1 MNFMTLI
8 TLGWIDEHRD
18 SLLFIVITI
27 IVVLFIV
34 LTFLNLFLKRHRIV
48 KQIRDLEKK
57 YDEFH
62 TLLIGQDSAN
72 LKRIYVIST
81 YNLLYSEIYAR
92 NLKEFE
98 ELTQTEDAQALNSLT
113 MLKDSLDRRKAKF
126 NRESFKRNKEVLN
139 NYFKRVE
146 KFSKELKDILAKEEE
161 AKEKSLSQK
170 EELRKIK
177 NLYYQHQAE
186 LKLVDDS
193 FTVLFDNI
201 DKAFKQ
207 YDEAID
213 HANYEDVDTIL
224 NRVSGVLKEL
234 RPIIEKL
241 PLLCAKII
249 NVLPNKIDVLKD
261 KTEEMNREGY
271 PLNHLHINGSIE
283 NFEARI
289 ANVKEHLKALD
300 INGCDEEIDRIIT
313 EITDLM
319 EKFEEEKIAKES
331 YESNINDVNK
341 QVKIL
346 EDKFIKIYNLIPN
359 IRLHYIVEDKYINEV
374 EVIQFNISKIGNV
387 KRTLDNYVHSLTKQ
401 PYSLLNSKCN
411 ELKELTKNAMAKLNE
426 FAAYL
431 LSLEDDYN
439 NAVDAINEGYIA
451 LKKAKQ
457 MVSEFNLA
465 NYENLQ
471 ENKFDELFKQID
483 EINLLLK
490 IQPINIREI
499 NDAIIS
505 FQDQKDN
512 LIKSIEND
520 NNFATLTESLVV
532 YANRYRLHSSEIA
545 NLFTQIETSFF
556 DGEFERAYMDAG
568 NATKKI
574 RSTAESKD

>member
-1 MNFMTLI
+1 MTLI